1 MFFNKR
7 VLVVSPARGGS
18 KGVALKNLRQL
29 NGIPLIASVG
39 SVVKALPYVDR
50 AIVSTDHKGIAEVAV
65 ASGLACP
72 FLRPEE
78 LSGDRVADWDVLHHA
93 LLAMENID
101 SVRYDIIVMLQPT
114 SPFREPEHVSSA
126 IKHLITGNYDSVWTV
141 SLTESKQHPVKQ
153 LLFDGNTMKYYH
165 EDGGK
170 VIARQQLPP
179 VYHRNGIAY
188 AISRECLVDQKS
200 IIGINASAIVIDG
213 QIVNIDNEEDIIW
226 AEFLLSQ
233 ERRRQ

>member
-1 MFFNKR
+1 
-7 VLVVSPARGGS
+7 
-18 KGVALKNLRQL
+18 
-29 NGIPLIASVG
+29 
-39 SVVKALPYVDR
+39 
-50 AIVSTDHKGIAEVAV
+50 
-65 ASGLACP
+65 
-72 FLRPEE
+72 
-78 LSGDRVADWDVLHHA
+78 
-93 LLAMENID
+93 
-101 SVRYDIIVMLQPT
+101 
-114 SPFREPEHVSSA
+114 
-126 IKHLITGNYDSVWTV
+126 
-141 SLTESKQHPVKQ
+141 
-153 LLFDGNTMKYYH
+153 MKYYH